1 MPNWCDNQITITGP
15 NSVIDKIEKIVKEE
29 ENTDL
34 SSKEKGETPG
44 LLQFMAPMPEELM
57 ETEAGPIAKT
67 KKEKLARQTRK
78 LEFGA
83 ENWYDWR
90 VNNWGTKWELCEFY
104 GVDRQY
110 LTEQS
115 EGESTISFA
124 FSSAWSPP
132 IGAYEKFLENNSNCF
147 IRAYYYEGG
156 CDFMG
161 LWEDGVDDCYAP
173 SDYKSTDDFWQ
184 DGIGSTL
191 DEMFNITE
199 SMAEYEAE
207 QEEERLNED
216 VYKYSKGEKINIGE
230 DA

>member
-1 MPNWCDNQITITGP
+1 MPNWCDNQLSITGP
-15 NSVIDKIEKIVKEE
+15 NSVIDKIEKIVKDDDSHK
-29 ENTDL
+29 EN
-34 SSKEKGETPG
+34 G
-44 LLQFMAPMPEELM
+44 LLNFFHPMPKEL
-57 ETEAGPIAKT
+57 EGTTSPSSAS
-67 KKEKLARQTRK
+67 KKPQPMIEG
-78 LEFGA
+78 FDC
-83 ENWYDWR
+83 WYDWR
-90 VNNWGTKWELCEFY
+90 CHNWSTKWEVCEFY

-110 LTEQS
+110 HSEQN

-124 FSSAWSPP
+124 FSSAWAPP
-132 IGAYEKFLENNSNCF
+132 IGAYEKFLENNSDCSV
-147 IRAYYYEGG
+147 RAFYYEGG

-161 LWEDGVDDCYAP
+161 EWRDGVDDCYAP

-191 DEMFNITE
+191 DDVFNITE

-207 QEEERLNED
+207 QEEENLNED

>member
-132 IGAYEKFLENNSNCF
+132 IGAYEKFLENNSDCS

-191 DEMFNITE
+191 DDVFNITE

-207 QEEERLNED
+207 QEQERLNED
-216 VYKYSKGEKINIGE
+216 VYKYSKGEKVNIGE
-230 DA
+230 EV

>member
-15 NSVIDKIEKIVKEE
+15 NSVIDKIEEIVKTEDTH
-29 ENTDL
+29 ENT
-34 SSKEKGETPG
+34 G
-44 LLQFMAPMPEELM
+44 LLNFFKPMPKEL
-57 ETEAGPIAKT
+57 EGTTSPSSSAK
-67 KKEKLARQTRK
+67 KPQPMVEG
-78 LEFGA
+78 FD
-83 ENWYDWR
+83 NWYDWR
-90 VNNWGTKWELCEFY
+90 VENWGTKWELCEFY

-110 LTEQS
+110 LTEQT
-115 EGESTISFA
+115 EGESTISFG
-124 FSSAWSPP
+124 FSSAWAPP
-132 IGAYEKFLENNSNCF
+132 IGAYEKFLENNSDCF

-191 DEMFNITE
+191 DDVFNITE
-199 SMAEYEAE
+199 SMAEYEAQ

-216 VYKYSKGEKINIGE
+216 VYKYSKGEKVNIGE
-230 DA
+230 DV

>member
-132 IGAYEKFLENNSNCF
+132 IGAYEKFLENNSDCS

-184 DGIGSTL
+184 DGVGSTL

-207 QEEERLNED
+207 QEQERLNED

>member
-29 ENTDL
+29 SNDTEN
-34 SSKEKGETPG
+34 G
-44 LLQFMAPMPEELM
+44 LLQFFHPMPKELM
-57 ETEAGPIAKT
+57 ETEKSSDD
-67 KKEKLARQTRK
+67 KKMNKQP
-78 LEFGA
+78 FVDGVN
-83 ENWYDWR
+83 NWYDWR

-115 EGESTISFA
+115 EGESTISFS
-124 FSSAWSPP
+124 FSSAWAPP

-161 LWEDGVDDCYAP
+161 LWEDGVDDCYQP

-191 DEMFNITE
+191 DDIFNITE
-199 SMAEYEAE
+199 SMAEYE
-207 QEEERLNED
+207 EEERLNED